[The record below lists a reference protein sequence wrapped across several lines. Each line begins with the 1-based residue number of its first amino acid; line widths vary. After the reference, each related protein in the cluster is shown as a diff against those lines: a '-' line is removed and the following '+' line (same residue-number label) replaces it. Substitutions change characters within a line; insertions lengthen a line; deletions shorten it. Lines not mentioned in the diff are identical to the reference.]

1 VPIHPG
7 PSVPRLKPLP
17 DPYDSDLADVPELD
31 PGLFDDG
38 RDGRVDADAIEAAFV
53 ATVARYPEAPVVA
66 LGDDGIGTKMPDSVP
81 HRRSN
86 LVGEVRAAL
95 DVVAYDAVLLQTWER
110 TLTYGVGRCR
120 IRLVRTPDATGTNFM
135 FDLREGHGVIVVVS
149 VMDTATDAGRVEAG
163 PDSPE
168 VAHRPRFA
176 TIVRDAVGVVIRVD
190 DPFTAILGWDADE
203 VVGHRLVDR
212 THPDDQQLAIEHWTE
227 TQTDPELPRRVRMRH
242 RHKDGSWVWCEVT
255 NHNRLA
261 DAAHG
266 VIVTELLDITEEMAT
281 LDAVRARESL
291 LTQMADT
298 IPVGLLQIDAERR
311 VVYRNASLVE
321 ITGLAR
327 AAALDDQLG
336 RVMPH
341 DRPKLDD
348 AVSEV
353 LRHGSRA
360 DLEVAIATDSA
371 DQRLCTVSVQALLT
385 PDGKVRGALL
395 CVIDVTESTRMRE
408 ELRRRATY
416 DDLTG
421 CHNRASVMRA
431 IEDSISEG
439 GRRGSRAVV
448 YADLDGF
455 KQINDRDGHAAGD
468 ELLRSVAE
476 RLRAATRDGDIV
488 GRIGGDEFL
497 VLCPQV
503 GSEAEAIGVVD
514 RIRTEL
520 DGGARI
526 SIGVAWS
533 TGDALDAD
541 ALVAKAD
548 AAMYAAKRGGGD
560 SARLAA

>member
-1 VPIHPG
+1 
-7 PSVPRLKPLP
+7 LP
-17 DPYDSDLADVPELD
+17 DSHNSDFAEVPEID
-31 PGLFDDG
+31 PGLFDDA
-38 RDGRVDADAIEAAFV
+38 RDGRVDADTIEAALI
-53 ATVARYPEAPVVA
+53 ATVARYPEAPVTS
-66 LGDDGIGTKMPDSVP
+66 LGGDGIGTPMPDSVP
-81 HRRSN
+81 IRRSN
-86 LVGEVRAAL
+86 LVGKVRAAL
-95 DVVAYDAVLLQTWER
+95 DVVAYDAVLIKTWER
-110 TLTYGVGRCR
+110 TLTYGIGRCR
-120 IRLVRTPDATGTNFM
+120 IKLVRTPDATGTNYM
-135 FDLREGHGVIVVVS
+135 FDLRERHGVLVVVS
-149 VMDTATDAGRVEAG
+149 VMDTATDAGRVESG

-176 TIVRDAVGVVIRVD
+176 TIVRDEVGVVLRVD
-190 DPFTAILGWDADE
+190 DAFTAILGWTSDE

-242 RHKDGSWVWCEVT
+242 GHKDGGWVWCEVT

-261 DAAHG
+261 DPAHG
-266 VIVTELLDITEEMAT
+266 VIVTELLDITEEMAA

-311 VVYRNASLVE
+311 VIYRNASLVE
-321 ITGLAR
+321 ITAR
-327 AAALDDQLG
+327 SRTARLEDQLAA
-336 RVMPH
+336 VLPH
-341 DRPKLDD
+341 DRPALDE
-348 AVSEV
+348 AVGKV
-353 LRHGSRA
+353 LAQGGRA
-360 DLEVAIATDSA
+360 DLELAIASDGG
-371 DQRLCTVSVQALLT
+371 DERLCTVSVQALLN
-385 PDGKVRGALL
+385 PDETVRGALL
-395 CVIDVTESTRMRE
+395 CIIDVTESTRMRE

-439 GRRGSRAVV
+439 GRRGSRGVV

-455 KQINDRDGHAAGD
+455 KQINDRQGHAAGD
-468 ELLRSVAE
+468 ELLRSVADC
-476 RLRAATRDGDIV
+476 LRAATRDGDIV

-503 GSEAEAIGVVD
+503 GSEDEAAGVVQ
-514 RIRTEL
+514 RIRSEL
-520 DGGARI
+520 NGGARV

-533 TGDALDAD
+533 TGDELDAD

-560 SARLAA
+560 AARLAA